1 VREGLPGSAVL
12 VHRREGGES
21 THGYASSA
29 PWSNTKELDSI
40 LEDSHGGSQWVVRG
54 LNCK

>member
-1 VREGLPGSAVL
+1 VWEGLPGSAVL

-40 LEDSHGGSQWVVRG
+40 LEDSHGGSQWVVRD